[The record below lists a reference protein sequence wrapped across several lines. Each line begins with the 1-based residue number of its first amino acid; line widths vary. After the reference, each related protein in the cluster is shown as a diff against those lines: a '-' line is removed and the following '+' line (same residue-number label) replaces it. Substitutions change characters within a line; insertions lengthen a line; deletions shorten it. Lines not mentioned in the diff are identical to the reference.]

1 MSRRRVIASIALLV
15 VGAVLFEVPGA
26 WLFAHGAP
34 WWAALAAALVV
45 FPVGVV
51 AWQVLGE
58 RKRRRRVAVAT
69 AAAKPGL
76 KPKAS
81 TLTGGDR
88 FVMRLVAVA
97 VIALGPLLFLRG
109 GQAWRAVKDHP
120 CWFVPRGPAAAL
132 SFHGDQ
138 RLMNQ
143 VPADAAIVIWGRRLD
158 ALTKDDDR
166 KGEDDQVREVL
177 VAFRAGGDAVIALRG
192 PAQALDE
199 VKLDELNAKITQMSG
214 QAWMPLKGKVVSRR
228 RASDLLIVVT
238 EGWATAADDRD
249 AGRTAGPVAIEA
261 RLAMAP
267 DDAVVITAAAPPAPV
282 SGMTLT
288 AMQSWLRFD
297 RKAIRIDAD
306 FFVPD
311 RAAATTLVERM
322 AAEQR
327 ELVALV
333 PADCKPRL
341 EALLREI
348 VIVEGDTM
356 VKLSVRWKPAQ
367 VGEAFRCGV
376 GAMMKSAGWK

>member
-1 MSRRRVIASIALLV
+1 MSRRRVTASIALLV

-26 WLFAHGAP
+26 WLFARGAP

-51 AWQVLGE
+51 TWQLLGE
-58 RKRRRRVAVAT
+58 RKRKRRVAAVA

-109 GQAWRAVKDHP
+109 DQAWRAVKDHP
-120 CWFVPRGPAAAL
+120 LWFVPRGPAAAL

-158 ALTKDDDR
+158 ALTKGDDG
-166 KGEDDQVREVL
+166 KGRDQVREVL

-192 PAQALDE
+192 PAKALDE
-199 VKLDELNAKITQMSG
+199 VKLDELNDKITAMGG
-214 QAWMPLKGKVVSRR
+214 QPWLPVRGKVVSRR

-238 EGWATAADDRD
+238 EGWATAVDDRD
-249 AGRTAGPVAIEA
+249 AGRTAGPAAIEA
-261 RLAMAP
+261 RLALAP
-267 DDAVVITAAAPPAPV
+267 DDAVVITAAAPPAPG
-282 SGMTLT
+282 SGLTLT

-297 RKAIRIDAD
+297 RKLIRIDAD

-333 PADCKPRL
+333 PADCKPRI

-348 VIVEGDTM
+348 VIAGGDTM
-356 VKLSVRWKPAQ
+356 VKLSVQWQPAQ

-376 GAMMKSAGWK
+376 GAMMKGADWK